1 MIRVYVA
8 GKYSDDNVL
17 GVLGNISRGIQLCKE
32 LFLAGYAPF
41 CPWLDHQYV
50 LQMDNEERKSLTV
63 KMFHDYSLAWLEVSD
78 CMLVLP
84 ERIENSRGVQAEI
97 KRAIELSIPV
107 FYSLNDM
114 EEWAYGVSKVSRG

>member
-17 GVLGNISRGIQLCKE
+17 DVLGNISKGIKICKD
-32 LFLAGYAPF
+32 LFLMGYAPF

-50 LQMDNEERKSLTV
+50 LQMNNDERETLTV
-63 KMFHDYSLAWLEVSD
+63 KMFHDYSLAWLDASD

-84 ERIENSRGVQAEI
+84 ERIENSKGVQKEI
-97 KRAIELSIPV
+97 RRALERSIPV
-107 FYSLNDM
+107 FYSLNDL
-114 EEWAYGVSKVSRG
+114 EDWAYGISKVS

>member
-17 GVLGNISRGIQLCKE
+17 DVLGNISKGLNIGKDL
-32 LFLAGYAPF
+32 LLMGYAPF

-114 EEWAYGVSKVSRG
+114 EEWAYGVSKVSRE

>member
-17 GVLGNISRGIQLCKE
+17 DVLGNISKGIKICKD
-32 LFLAGYAPF
+32 LFLMGYAPF

-50 LQMDNEERKSLTV
+50 LQMNNDEREALTV
-63 KMFHDYSLAWLEVSD
+63 KMFHDYSLAWLDASD

-84 ERIENSRGVQAEI
+84 ERIENSNGVQAEI
-97 KRAIELSIPV
+97 KRALEISIPV

-114 EEWAYGVSKVSRG
+114 EDWAYGISKVS